1 AGVLLDHSSVQR
13 FTACSRCEGLSLGT
27 VLSDLRHGTGL
38 SLLVLV
44 KPPVHPATDLLFL
57 LSISF
62 LQRARKL
69 VVIAFDLQ
77 QIVIGKLAPL
87 FLEFPFE
94 LFPLSLELF
103 AIHGR
108 PPS

>member
-1 AGVLLDHSSVQR
+1 MLLEPLVRPAFHPSSSAVGDPWER
-13 FTACSRCEGLSLGT
+13 SLSG
-27 VLSDLRHGTGL
+27 LRHRTGL
-38 SLLVLV
+38 GRLVSV
-44 KPPVHPATDLLFL
+44 KPLVHPTTDLLFL

-69 VVIAFDLQ
+69 VVIAFDLH
-77 QIVIGKLAPL
+77 QIVIGELAPL
-87 FLEFPFE
+87 FFEFSLE